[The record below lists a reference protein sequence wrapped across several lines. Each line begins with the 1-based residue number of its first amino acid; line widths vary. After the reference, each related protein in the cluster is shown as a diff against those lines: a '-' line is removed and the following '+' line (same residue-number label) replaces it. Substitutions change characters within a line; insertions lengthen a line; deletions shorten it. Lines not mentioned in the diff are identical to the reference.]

1 MKNRMKN
8 RCALFSVLAASALVL
23 TACSG
28 NGESGSQEG
37 ATEDVESAESVTW
50 RLGHS
55 YGVESLENRAA
66 ERLAASIEEASDG
79 QYTIEVFPSSQLG
92 SWEEM
97 QEGLELGSVDIVIES
112 IGSLERYTDLA
123 GIEGVPFLY
132 EDAEDYF
139 RTWDSELGQEMI
151 LAIKEDSGFYLAG
164 QMYRGPRVLNS
175 TMPISTLADAE
186 GLKIRVPN
194 QETYIRTWQALGA
207 SPTPLSFNEVF
218 SALEQGAIE
227 AQENP
232 VNVARF
238 NSFYEVAPYIAY
250 TNHLYGSNHFQVWAE
265 TYDGWDEETRNLFDE
280 SVAEVSEWA
289 RETSIKE
296 QDENV
301 AFLEENGVTF
311 SEVDREKWVEA
322 TSEVVEDA
330 DPQVQAWIKQIR
342 EG

>member
-1 MKNRMKN
+1 MKNRY
-8 RCALFSVLAASALVL
+8 ALTSLLAAGALVV
-23 TACSG
+23 TACG
-28 NGESGSQEG
+28 GSTGSDSEG
-37 ATEDVESAESVTW
+37 ADAGGQTGGGEEMTW

-55 YGVESLENRAA
+55 YGPESLENRAA
-66 ERLAASIEEASDG
+66 ERLADSLEEASDG
-79 QYTIEVFPSSQLG
+79 QITLEVFPSSQLG

-97 QEGLELGSVDIVIES
+97 QEGLELGSVDVVIES
-112 IGSLERYTDLA
+112 IGSLERYSSLA

-132 EDAEDYF
+132 EDAEHYF
-139 RTWDSELGQEMI
+139 STWDSDLGEEMI
-151 LAIKEDSGFYLAG
+151 QAIKEDSGFYLAG
-164 QMYRGPRVLNS
+164 HIYRGPRVLNS
-175 TMPISTLADAE
+175 TMPINSLEDAK

-194 QETYIRTWQALGA
+194 QETYIRTWQALGTA
-207 SPTPLSFNEVF
+207 PTPLSFNEVF

-238 NSFYEVAPYIAY
+238 NSFYEVAPHIAH

-265 TYDGWDEETRNLFDE
+265 NYDGWDEETRTIFDE

-289 RETSIKE
+289 RETSLEE
-296 QDENV
+296 QDENI

-311 SEVDREKWVEA
+311 AEVDREKWVEA
-322 TSEVVEDA
+322 TSDVVNDA
-330 DPQVQAWIKQIR
+330 DPKVQEWVEQIR